1 MSIVAIETRVAIVA
15 KEDCRAR
22 KLASMAIFSRM
33 TWISLLQKKKG
44 EEKGSGGRT
53 GREEDEGEKREK
65 DEGKRTKEKGE
76 KEGRDEDQI
85 NKMRSEREGGGRE
98 GGSKRRRRR
107 G

>member
-44 EEKGSGGRT
+44 EEKGRGGLGGGQGGWKETKER
-53 GREEDEGEKREK
+53 R
-65 DEGKRTKEKGE
+65 GKRTKGKGRRKKDKKKGEEKG
-76 KEGRDEDQI
+76 
-85 NKMRSEREGGGRE
+85 SGG
-98 GGSKRRRRR
+98 
-107 G
+107 

>member
-1 MSIVAIETRVAIVA
+1 MAIVA

-44 EEKGSGGRT
+44 EEKGRGGQGWKETKER
-53 GREEDEGEKREK
+53 R
-65 DEGKRTKEKGE
+65 GKRTKEKGE

-85 NKMRSEREGGGRE
+85 NKMRSEKEGGGRE